1 LVYLLFCFDIDIRAD
16 IYGLGAPLYHMVTG
30 RVPYGGDNPSE
41 VMRKHVDPR
50 VQLVPPD
57 HLNTRLSSGLGMVI
71 ETMLAKNRE
80 HRYSTPDDLILD
92 LKCLIQ
98 GESPMIAAQKP
109 ESLEALAH
117 GDAVTAGD
125 AQPGEEQMIEI
136 AGIVNNRNQIIATIA
151 MLLAVSVITNLILLT
166 TR

>member
-1 LVYLLFCFDIDIRAD
+1 
-16 IYGLGAPLYHMVTG
+16 
-30 RVPYGGDNPSE
+30 
-41 VMRKHVDPR
+41 
-50 VQLVPPD
+50 
-57 HLNTRLSSGLGMVI
+57 
-71 ETMLAKNRE
+71 MLAKNRE

-92 LKCLIQ
+92 LKCLFQ

-109 ESLEALAH
+109 ESLEALAQ
-117 GDAVTAGD
+117 GDADTDVTGD
-125 AQPGEEQMIEI
+125 AEPSEEQMIEL

>member
-1 LVYLLFCFDIDIRAD
+1 
-16 IYGLGAPLYHMVTG
+16 
-30 RVPYGGDNPSE
+30 
-41 VMRKHVDPR
+41 MRKHVDPR

-80 HRYSTPDDLILD
+80 NRYSTPDDLILD

-109 ESLEALAH
+109 ESLEALAQ
-117 GDAVTAGD
+117 GDADADLAGTS
-125 AQPGEEQMIEI
+125 ASREEQMIEI

-151 MLLAVSVITNLILLT
+151 MLLAVSVVTNVVLLT
-166 TR
+166 IR